1 MTRDEAIAIFKE
13 HKIGK
18 EWEAD
23 WIDKLAALGVLKLD
37 EPKSGWGLFIQAM
50 ADEGYTNPHSI
61 ALRDVS
67 SALDRAGLMIVQK

>member
-37 EPKSGWGLFIQAM
+37 KPKTVDEKFYEAMTKTSTRINIEWLFWVLS
-50 ADEGYTNPHSI
+50 E
-61 ALRDVS
+61 
-67 SALDRAGLMIVQK
+67 AGLKLTEK